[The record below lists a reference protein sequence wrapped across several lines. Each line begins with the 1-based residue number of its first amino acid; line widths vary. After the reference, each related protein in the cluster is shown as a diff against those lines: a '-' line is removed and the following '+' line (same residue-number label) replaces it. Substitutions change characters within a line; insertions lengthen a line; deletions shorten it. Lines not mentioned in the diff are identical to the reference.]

1 MAKNNI
7 DGFIVKKRH
16 HRPIGGEGSSVTRSD
31 GYVNNDSNSLEGES
45 DFQNPNSGNENISD
59 VTRVPEVSS
68 DSSFMDGNDY
78 APELESSSKKGK
90 FKKLFK
96 FSKKKKILL
105 AILILFLP
113 VLYFGYKYALGLNK
127 IAGGN
132 IASILNPTKLKGES
146 EGRVNILI
154 SGTSE
159 DDPGHEGAELTDSIM
174 VVSIN
179 TVDKSVLMLS
189 LPRDLWIDYAD
200 QSSLGS
206 EGKLNEAYYRGME
219 LSTKDNDVKAGM
231 ENLSEVVT
239 NVTGLP
245 IHYYIKINY
254 QAFKDAVNAVGGVDI
269 DIDSGDPYCLG
280 GGGIYDP
287 YADLKLKKGIQ
298 HLDGQQALNLSR
310 ARNAGGGCGMPG
322 SDYSRTE
329 YQRKIMVELRK
340 KALSLGV
347 LSNPSKL
354 SNLIDSV
361 GDNVNHSLEA
371 NEAIR
376 LYEIGKDI
384 NESGIVSEGLN
395 GENELTDYQAYNG
408 ALALVPKDGVFDYS
422 GIKLFIRKLTSSDPV
437 VKEEPKVV
445 ILNGTNI
452 SGLAAKKS
460 DVISALGVEV
470 VSLDNADAK
479 DYQNN
484 QIVVLNKEK
493 PASLKLLQ
501 DKLAPVTLGD
511 AAAEESYKNTYDADF
526 VIIVGNNDQQAKEN
540 Q

>member
-16 HRPIGGEGSSVTRSD
+16 NRPISAEGGPVVRSD
-31 GYVNNDSNSLEGES
+31 GYVNNDSNSLEAES
-45 DFQNPNSGNENISD
+45 DFQNPSSSNENFSD
-59 VTRVPEVSS
+59 RTRVPEVSP
-68 DSSFMDGNDY
+68 DSSFMDGSDY
-78 APELESSSKKGK
+78 VPELESSSKKGK
-90 FKKLFK
+90 FKKPFK

-105 AILILFLP
+105 ALLILFLP
-113 VLYFGYKYALGLNK
+113 ILYFGYKYALGLNK

-132 IASILNPTKLKGES
+132 IASILNPTKLNGES

-179 TVDKSVLMLS
+179 TVDKSVLMFS

-206 EGKLNEAYYRGME
+206 EGKLNEAYYRGKE
-219 LSTKDNDVKAGM
+219 LSLKDNDINAGM
-231 ENLSEVVT
+231 ENLSETVT
-239 NVTGLP
+239 NITGLP

-269 DIDSGDPYCLG
+269 NIDSEDPYCLG

-287 YADLKLKKGIQ
+287 YADIKLKKGAQ

-310 ARNAGGGCGMPG
+310 ARNAGGGCGMAD
-322 SDYSRTE
+322 SDFSRTE

-361 GDNVNHSLEA
+361 GDNVNHSFKA
-371 NEAIR
+371 NEIAR

-384 NESGIVSEGLN
+384 NEAGIVSEGLN
-395 GENELTDYQAYNG
+395 SENELVNYQAPNG
-408 ALALVPKDGVFDYS
+408 ASALAPKDGVFDYS
-422 GIKLFIRKLTSSDPV
+422 GVKLFVRKLTSSDPV

-445 ILNGTNI
+445 ILNGTNVA
-452 SGLAAKKS
+452 GLAAKKS
-460 DVISALGVEV
+460 NAISALGIDV
-470 VSLDNADAK
+470 VSLNNAPNK

-484 QIVVLNKEK
+484 QIIVLNKEK

-501 DKLAPVTLGD
+501 DRLAPVAIGD
-511 AAAEESYKNTYDADF
+511 AAAEESYKNRYDADF